1 MEIDFQTS
9 IFTHVRV
16 VLIIAVY
23 KQNPSAP
30 VFTPVDHSLWKTI
43 TVDS

>member
-1 MEIDFQTS
+1 MEIEFQTS

-23 KQNPSAP
+23 KQKASGH
-30 VFTPVDHSLWKTI
+30 VFTPVDHSLGKTI